1 MALPKKKEQPPKPM
15 KVCEKCGRTLPLTAF
30 KRWKNKSAEG
40 HEGTCKECKQLI
52 KEGKKITTVQEATD
66 AIANRKVA
74 IEHATMYVQL
84 AIQSLVTEAML
95 DYKAKI
101 KAHPFFRQQ
110 AKRCLNEAE
119 KHAELYDKRMVR
131 HYSDETIEKLD
142 DVSQA
147 FLADVKDKRTQM
159 FYALANHFAKANHP
173 ERHLITM
180 VEYLFNVADIVKL
193 YRNLFTEKFNH
204 YGIPKHRLNAFEID
218 GALLKIDELARLC
231 RKQYK
236 YDNPEPHCEH
246 LQQAMNNLCRVI
258 DSFYKEQIEDTY
270 KFYIGE
276 IQ

>member
-1 MALPKKKEQPPKPM
+1 M

-40 HEGTCKECKQLI
+40 HEDTCKECKQLI
-52 KEGKKITTVQEATD
+52 KEGKKITTVQEVTD
-66 AIANRKVA
+66 AIAKRKVA

-101 KAHPFFRQQ
+101 KAHPFCRQQ
-110 AKRCLNEAE
+110 AKRCLNEAD

-131 HYSDETIEKLD
+131 NYSDETMEKLD
-142 DVSQA
+142 DMTQA
-147 FLADVKDKRTQM
+147 FLTDVKDKRTQM

-193 YRNLFTEKFNH
+193 YRNLFTEKFNY

-218 GALLKIDELARLC
+218 GALLKIDELATLC
-231 RKQYK
+231 RKQYR
-236 YDNPEPHCEH
+236 YDNPEPTCQH
-246 LQQAMNNLCRVI
+246 LQQAMNNLCRAI
-258 DSFYKEQIEDTY
+258 DSFYKEQTEDTY